1 MNFTKGFMFTITRHA
16 TPVDP
21 ATCRAVLD
29 LVGENVTALSMSSP
43 PRTHPLFDGYKTML
57 EEEVRTYITRHDL
70 PQIEL
75 LTAST
80 DDGRIV
86 GFLLFGLVQ
95 TEVQE
100 CNIYYTAVQK
110 QFRRQGIMSKMMQ
123 VILEISPAIGLSCDI
138 AMVPIYKRY
147 GFRIVKGRETQVVMF
162 IENPTGITP
171 VIDPAD
177 LEKLEVVDE
186 AFRWAVQR
194 SNVNDMRR
202 ADRAMKSHLAA
213 RKAKVRQF
221 VKVNAD

>member
-1 MNFTKGFMFTITRHA
+1 MFTITRHA

-21 ATCRAVLD
+21 STCSAVLD

-57 EEEVRTYITRHDL
+57 EEEVRTYITRQDL

-95 TEVQE
+95 TDVQE
-100 CNIYYTAVQK
+100 CNIYYSAVQK
-110 QFRRQGIMSKMMQ
+110 QFRRKGIMNNMMQ

-147 GFRIVKGRETQVVMF
+147 GFRVVTGRETQVVMF
-162 IENPTGITP
+162 IGNPTGITP
-171 VIDPAD
+171 VIDPTD
-177 LEKLEVVDE
+177 LGKLEVVDT
-186 AFRWAVQR
+186 AFSRAAQGADM
-194 SNVNDMRR
+194 NDMRR
-202 ADRAMKSHLAA
+202 ADRTMKADLAA

-221 VKVNAD
+221 VKVNG

>member
-1 MNFTKGFMFTITRHA
+1 MYTITRHP

-21 ATCRAVLD
+21 STCSAVLD

-57 EEEVRTYITRHDL
+57 EEEVRTYITRRDL

-80 DDGRIV
+80 SDGRIV

-95 TEVQE
+95 TDVQE
-100 CNIYYTAVQK
+100 CNIYYSAVQK
-110 QFRRQGIMSKMMQ
+110 KFRRKGIMNNMMQ
-123 VILEISPAIGLSCDI
+123 VVLETSPAIGLSCDI

-147 GFRIVKGRETQVVMF
+147 GFRVVTGRETQVVMF
-162 IENPTGITP
+162 IGNPTGITP
-171 VIDPAD
+171 VIDPTY
-177 LEKLEVVDE
+177 LGKLEVVDT
-186 AFRWAVQR
+186 AFSRAAQG
-194 SNVNDMRR
+194 SEMNDMRR
-202 ADRAMKSHLAA
+202 ADRTMKSDLAA

-221 VKVNAD
+221 VKVNG

>member
-1 MNFTKGFMFTITRHA
+1 MFTITRHA

-21 ATCRAVLD
+21 STCSAVLD

-95 TEVQE
+95 TDVQE
-100 CNIYYTAVQK
+100 CNIYYSAVQK
-110 QFRRQGIMSKMMQ
+110 QFRRKGIMNNMMQ

-147 GFRIVKGRETQVVMF
+147 GFRVVTGRETQVVMF
-162 IENPTGITP
+162 IGNPTGITP
-171 VIDPAD
+171 VIDPTD
-177 LEKLEVVDE
+177 LGKLEVVDT
-186 AFRWAVQR
+186 AFSRAAQG
-194 SNVNDMRR
+194 SDMNDMRR
-202 ADRAMKSHLAA
+202 ADRTMKADLVA

-221 VKVNAD
+221 VKLNG

>member
-1 MNFTKGFMFTITRHA
+1 
-16 TPVDP
+16 
-21 ATCRAVLD
+21 
-29 LVGENVTALSMSSP
+29 
-43 PRTHPLFDGYKTML
+43 ML

>member
-1 MNFTKGFMFTITRHA
+1 MYIITRHA

-21 ATCRAVLD
+21 STCSAVLD

-43 PRTHPLFDGYKTML
+43 PRTHPLFDGYKIML
-57 EEEVRTYITRHDL
+57 VEEVRTYITRNDL

-95 TEVQE
+95 TDVQE

-110 QFRRQGIMSKMMQ
+110 QFRRRGIMNKMMQ
-123 VILEISPAIGLSCDI
+123 LILEISPAIGLSCDI

-147 GFRIVKGRETQVVMF
+147 GFRVLEGRETQVVMF
-162 IENPTGITP
+162 IGNPTGITP

-177 LEKLEVVDE
+177 LGKLEVVDTT
-186 AFRWAVQR
+186 FKRAVER
-194 SNVNDMRR
+194 SDMNDMRR
-202 ADRAMKSHLAA
+202 ADKAMKASLEAC
-213 RKAKVRQF
+213 RAKVRQF
-221 VKVNAD
+221 VKVNG

>member
-1 MNFTKGFMFTITRHA
+1 MYTITRHT
-16 TPVDP
+16 TPVEP
-21 ATCRAVLD
+21 STCSAVLD

-57 EEEVRTYITRHDL
+57 VEEVRTYITRHDL

-95 TEVQE
+95 TDVQE

-110 QFRRQGIMSKMMQ
+110 QFRRQGIMNDMMQ

-147 GFRIVKGRETQVVMF
+147 GFRVVKGRETQVVMF
-162 IENPTGITP
+162 IDNPTGITP

-177 LEKLEVVDE
+177 LGKLEVVDTT
-186 AFRWAVQR
+186 FRRAVER
-194 SNVNDMRR
+194 SDMNDMHR
-202 ADRAMKSHLAA
+202 ADKAMKENLVAC
-213 RKAKVRQF
+213 KAKVRQF
-221 VKVNAD
+221 VKVNG

>member
-1 MNFTKGFMFTITRHA
+1 MFTITRHA

-21 ATCRAVLD
+21 STCSAVLD

-95 TEVQE
+95 TDVQE
-100 CNIYYTAVQK
+100 CNIYYSAVQK
-110 QFRRQGIMSKMMQ
+110 KLRCKGIMNNMMQ
-123 VILEISPAIGLSCDI
+123 VILKISPAIGLSCDI

-147 GFRIVKGRETQVVMF
+147 GFRVVTGRETQVVMF
-162 IENPTGITP
+162 IGNPNGITP
-171 VIDPAD
+171 VIDATD
-177 LEKLEVVDE
+177 LGKLEVVDT
-186 AFRWAVQR
+186 AFRRAAQGADM
-194 SNVNDMRR
+194 NDMRR
-202 ADRAMKSHLAA
+202 ADRTMKADLVA

-221 VKVNAD
+221 VKVNG